1 MEMARRTR
9 RLSLSLVAL
18 VLVISAAVYLPG
30 ISGPYVFD
38 DRQNLLQ
45 NSFLRI
51 DSLEPEALRRAS
63 FSLASGPLLR
73 PLSMLSFALNYYFA
87 GSFDQTTPFKL
98 TNLAIHVIN
107 GLLIFWLMRLIFARL
122 SHMGG
127 TSDPV
132 VFAGLTK
139 NESLAAAVTLLW
151 VVHPINLTSVLYIV
165 QRMASLSALFTLLGL
180 IVYLKGRNL
189 LVAGRATGIGLMA
202 IGILGF
208 GTLGLLCKENAALLP
223 VFVLALELT
232 LFADQAPWRYWPR
245 LSARTRGA
253 ILTALLVIAI
263 GVLVWAIN
271 LFMPS
276 YAVRDFNMSER
287 LLTESRVLIF
297 YLSLILLP
305 RINAFGL
312 HHDDI
317 LLSTSLIAPWTT
329 LPAILGLIGLLVWAY
344 LARKKLPLLTLGI
357 FWFFV
362 GNSLES
368 TIIPLEITH
377 EHRNYLAGVGILLAL
392 ICLLDYGH
400 RKFNR
405 KVWIVYAVFAAIL
418 VGTTV
423 LRATQWSDYN
433 SLTRYQAIHHPNSAR
448 AQGMLSSLLYAQS
461 DYEQAMTAIQRAAA
475 LKPDEPGYKI
485 NMHVLAL
492 RLGIPLSPS
501 VHEDILKLL
510 SYRPPSAFTQMSL
523 NYVVSCIATDCSKL
537 QSQIEA
543 WLRTLIENLSPGV
556 DSSFFDYQLGRA
568 LIAQGKVLDGLTT
581 LEKASRIDPNYLHPL
596 FELANVFLSLRQIEN
611 AELILERIRKAN
623 EGNLHPR
630 EKEIAELETAIE
642 RLKNEARERSQD
654 RS

>member
-1 MEMARRTR
+1 MARRTR
-9 RLSLSLVAL
+9 RLSLALLGL

-30 ISGPYVFD
+30 IAGPYVFD

-51 DSLEPEALRRAS
+51 DSLELAALQHAS
-63 FSLASGPLLR
+63 FSVASGPLLR

-98 TNLAIHVIN
+98 TNLAIHAVN

-122 SHMGG
+122 SHMDG
-127 TSDPV
+127 TSDPS
-132 VFAGLTK
+132 VFRGLGR
-139 NESLAAAVTLLW
+139 NELFAAAVALLW

-180 IVYLKGRNL
+180 ITYFKGRVWV
-189 LVAGRATGIGLMA
+189 VAGRRAGIGLMA
-202 IGILGF
+202 FGILGF
-208 GTLGLLCKENAALLP
+208 GTLGLLCKESAALLP
-223 VFVLALELT
+223 LFVLALELT
-232 LFADQAPWRYWPR
+232 LFVDQAPWRYWPG

-253 ILTALLVIAI
+253 ILAALLVIAT
-263 GVLVWAIN
+263 VMLVWAIN
-271 LFMPS
+271 VFMPP
-276 YAVRDFNMSER
+276 YAGRHFNMSER
-287 LLTESRVLIF
+287 LLTESRVLVF
-297 YLSLILLP
+297 YLSLVLFP

-317 LLSTSLIAPWTT
+317 SLSTSFIAPWTT

-344 LARKKLPLLTLGI
+344 LARKKLPLLALGI

-362 GNSLES
+362 GHLLES
-368 TIIPLEITH
+368 TILPLELVH
-377 EHRNYLAGVGILLAL
+377 EHRNYLAGVGILLAV

-400 RKFNR
+400 RKFDR
-405 KVWIVYAVFAAIL
+405 KVWIFYPVFASIL
-418 VGTTV
+418 AGTTV

-448 AQGMLSSLLYAQS
+448 AQGMLSSLLYAQG
-461 DYEQAMTAIQRAAA
+461 DYEQAMAAIQKAAN

-510 SYRPPSAFTQMSL
+510 ATRPPSAFTQMSL
-523 NYVVSCIATDCSKL
+523 NFIVGCIATDCSKL
-537 QSQIEA
+537 QSQMEA
-543 WLRTLIENLSPGV
+543 WLRTSIENLPPRL
-556 DSSFFDYQLGRA
+556 DASFFYYQLGRT
-568 LIAQGKVLDGLTT
+568 LIAQGKVLDGLNA
-581 LEKASRIDPNYLHPL
+581 LEQASKADPNYLHPL

-611 AELILERIRKAN
+611 AELMLERIQKAN

-630 EKEIAELETAIE
+630 DKEIAELAALITQ
-642 RLKNEARERSQD
+642 LKTEAREGSQND
-654 RS
+654 S

>member
-38 DRQNLLQ
+38 DRQNLLR

-51 DSLEPEALRRAS
+51 DSLEPEALQRAS
-63 FSLASGPLLR
+63 FSVASGPLLR

-127 TSDPV
+127 ASDPV

-208 GTLGLLCKENAALLP
+208 GTLGLLCKENAVLLP
-223 VFVLALELT
+223 VFVLTLELT
-232 LFADQAPWRYWPR
+232 LFADQTPWRYWPR

-253 ILTALLVIAI
+253 ILAALLVIAI
-263 GVLVWAIN
+263 GMLVWAIN

-276 YAVRDFNMSER
+276 YAARDFNMLER
-287 LLTESRVLIF
+287 LLTESRVLVF
-297 YLSLILLP
+297 YLSLILFP

-377 EHRNYLAGVGILLAL
+377 EHRNYLAGVGILLAV

-433 SLTRYQAIHHPNSAR
+433 SLTRYQAFHHPNSAR
-448 AQGMLSSLLYAQS
+448 AQGMLSSLLYAQG

-510 SYRPPSAFTQMSL
+510 SNRPPSAFTQMSL

-537 QSQIEA
+537 QSQMEA
-543 WLRTLIENLSPGV
+543 WLRTLIENLSPRV

-568 LIAQGKVLDGLTT
+568 LIAQGKVLDGLNT
-581 LEKASRIDPNYLHPL
+581 LEKASRVDPNYLHPL